1 MENKVS
7 VIVPIYKVEAY
18 LKRCLDSIVNQTY
31 KNLEIILVD
40 DESPDN
46 CGEICDEYAAKD
58 DRIIVIHKKN
68 EGLSCARNTGLDVI
82 TGEYIAYVDS
92 DDHLD
97 VTMIEKMMHFVLAHD
112 LDVIEILPDNRN
124 NRNECDNSF
133 IIEDPVQATKR
144 ILINTAFSVWRRIF
158 KKEFVQ
164 DFRFIPGLIHQDVF
178 YTMDTLKRLPKY
190 GHLKSVL
197 YFYNID
203 SISIIRS
210 KYSLEK
216 ITVGIRA
223 TEYIINNHLA
233 HPDIT
238 IEVDN
243 YVTHYYTDH
252 FYMLSRNTPI
262 DLNRNFRKRLKTT
275 IIKTLNLKNINFRSL
290 LVIVLPIKIMEL
302 VSHTY
307 IYFKSWHF
315 KFRLNFLLKWK
326 KKLVLLSPYIMSKTI

>member
-1 MENKVS
+1 
-7 VIVPIYKVEAY
+7 
-18 LKRCLDSIVNQTY
+18 
-31 KNLEIILVD
+31 
-40 DESPDN
+40 
-46 CGEICDEYAAKD
+46 YAAKD

-97 VTMIEKMMHFVLAHD
+97 VTMIEKMMHLVLAHD

-144 ILINTAFSVWRRIF
+144 ILINTAFSVWRSVF

-216 ITVGIRA
+216 ITVRSEEH
-223 TEYIINNHLA
+223 TSELQSRENLVCRLLLEKKN
-233 HPDIT
+233 
-238 IEVDN
+238 
-243 YVTHYYTDH
+243 
-252 FYMLSRNTPI
+252 RNTLSQLHTAI
-262 DLNRNFRKRLKTT
+262 A
-275 IIKTLNLKNINFRSL
+275 RS
-290 LVIVLPIKIMEL
+290 
-302 VSHTY
+302 HG
-307 IYFKSWHF
+307 
-315 KFRLNFLLKWK
+315 N
-326 KKLVLLSPYIMSKTI
+326 